1 MTIAEQI
8 YAIAKIL
15 PKDQASEILTFA
27 EFVCAKHLSANQ
39 QTDTVDSPIPW
50 AEFVFS
56 LAGTWG
62 KDFPSIEDI
71 RAESGQDIL
80 GESL

>member
-8 YAIAKIL
+8 YAIVKTL

-27 EFVCAKHLSANQ
+27 ELVSAKHLSANQ
-39 QTDTVDSPIPW
+39 PTDTVDSPIPW
-50 AEFVFS
+50 TELIFS
-56 LAGTWG
+56 LAGTWA
-62 KDFPSIEDI
+62 KDFPSLEDI

-80 GESL
+80 RESL

>member
-8 YAIAKIL
+8 YAIVKTL
-15 PKDQASEILTFA
+15 PKDQAREILTFA

-39 QTDTVDSPIPW
+39 QKDIVDSPIPW
-50 AEFVFS
+50 TELVYS
-56 LAGTWG
+56 LAGVWEN
-62 KDFPSIEDI
+62 DFPDLKDI

-80 GESL
+80 RESL

>member
-62 KDFPSIEDI
+62 KDFPSE
-71 RAESGQDIL
+71 L
-80 GESL
+80 VNVCF

>member
-80 GESL
+80 RQSL